1 MNTYAIIETGG
12 KQIRVEPGRYVQVE
26 KLEGNEGDTVEFG
39 RVLLHSVDGDV
50 KLGNPVL
57 EGVKVVG
64 KIRRQGRGRKIIVY
78 KMRPKKHYRRK
89 KGHRQSF
96 TQVMIDAIQS

>member
-26 KLEGNEGDTVEFG
+26 KLEGNEGDAVEFG
-39 RVLLHSVDGDV
+39 RVLLHAVDGDV
-50 KLGNPVL
+50 RLGSPVL

-89 KGHRQSF
+89 QGHRQSF
-96 TQVMIDAIQS
+96 TQVLIEAIQS